1 MHFASGIV
9 RPPFEAGCAFL
20 QVTSGCSHN
29 RCAFCTYYKDAR
41 FAVSPMEEVEADLDE
56 LAAHPWRG
64 YDRVWLQG
72 ADSFVLPYD
81 RLMEI
86 AELIHAKLPWV
97 RSIGAFARVT
107 NFRNKSVEQLCNL
120 RDVGYARLTVGV
132 ETGDSALLARMHK
145 GHDAEETLR
154 QMAKV
159 DEAGL
164 TWVGQ
169 FLNGLGG
176 RGYGDASA
184 LASAKLYNRL
194 RPMMIY
200 NASLT
205 LFPDTP
211 LYQEVLAGTF
221 EEATEAER
229 LRELQ
234 ALVGNLTCETVF
246 KCEHVSMPVKVA
258 GVLPRDRDAIV
269 TGLGRAIEQAS
280 DGSLERYRA
289 SIRSI

>member
-1 MHFASGIV
+1 
-9 RPPFEAGCAFL
+9 
-20 QVTSGCSHN
+20 
-29 RCAFCTYYKDAR
+29 
-41 FAVSPMEEVEADLDE
+41 
-56 LAAHPWRG
+56 
-64 YDRVWLQG
+64 
-72 ADSFVLPYD
+72 
-81 RLMEI
+81 MEI

-107 NFRNKSVEQLCNL
+107 NFRNKLVEQLRNL

-234 ALVGNLTCETVF
+234 ALVGNLARRLF
-246 KCEHVSMPVKVA
+246 SS
-258 GVLPRDRDAIV
+258 
-269 TGLGRAIEQAS
+269 AS
-280 DGSLERYRA
+280 TSRCP
-289 SIRSI
+289 